1 MGELDEA
8 MRLVLW
14 REPQALVSLLFGPE
28 VRVVGTEDTE
38 APVLRGRPDKLL
50 RLRAPGRRGEVRCHV
65 EIQAVWESDL
75 PARMHEY
82 WTLGRLVHEHFESV
96 LLVLKRG
103 KKKGAPRDRLVVRG
117 LDGETQ
123 LEFRYRLLCAWHRR
137 ARQYLEGPPGW
148 LPLVPFAPGA
158 QRAHVVEAAE
168 RIRATVRRGR
178 AQADL
183 LAALETFAESA
194 LPRSH

>member
-1 MGELDEA
+1 M
-8 MRLVLW
+8 
-14 REPQALVSLLFGPE
+14 
-28 VRVVGTEDTE
+28 
-38 APVLRGRPDKLL
+38 
-50 RLRAPGRRGEVRCHV
+50 
-65 EIQAVWESDL
+65 
-75 PARMHEY
+75 
-82 WTLGRLVHEHFESV
+82 

-123 LEFRYRLLCAWHRR
+123 LCAWHRR